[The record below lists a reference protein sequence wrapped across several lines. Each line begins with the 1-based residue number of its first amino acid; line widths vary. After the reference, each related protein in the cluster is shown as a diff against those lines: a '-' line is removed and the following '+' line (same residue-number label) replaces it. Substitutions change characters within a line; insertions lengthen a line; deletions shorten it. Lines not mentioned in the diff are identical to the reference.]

1 MKRIVDLYTD
11 ADSQPPLEMRQA
23 MLNAPMGLDLVG
35 GDTATNQLEEKTAEM
50 LGKEAGLFCPSGIM
64 ADLIG
69 VLSYCN
75 RGDEVILGD
84 QSHIYNNEIG
94 GVSALGGVFVRTV
107 RNDKR
112 GMMDPK
118 EIAAA
123 IRPDAG
129 SLVKKDGAFLD
140 TRRMNRYY
148 NTGLVCIENTH
159 NRSGG
164 KSLSVE
170 DHRQIAE
177 VAHSRGIPV
186 WCDGARFT
194 NAAIIQGVSMAEL
207 AKDID
212 ALCLGFGK
220 TLGVYA
226 GSVICGSADFIERAR
241 KWRYT
246 LGGCLPMAG
255 WWAAGCLWALE
266 HMMERIPEYHANA
279 KLLAE
284 AVANMK
290 GLSINPEE
298 VKSQIVLFNV
308 DCMTPEEFVARL
320 ARRGVLCW
328 TTAGGVRMVTDNT
341 IDRSDIEYAIE
352 AISQALKE

>member
-1 MKRIVDLYTD
+1 MGRIVDLYTD
-11 ADSQPPLEMRQA
+11 GDSQPPIEMRQA

-35 GDTATNQLEEKTAEM
+35 SDTATNQLEEKAAEM
-50 LGKEAGLFCPSGIM
+50 LGKEAGMFCPTGIM
-64 ADLIG
+64 ADLIS

-75 RGDEVILGD
+75 RGDEVIVGD

-107 RNDKR
+107 RNDNR

-118 EIAAA
+118 AIAAA
-123 IRPDAG
+123 IKPEP
-129 SLVKKDGAFLD
+129 GAFVD

-148 NTGLVCIENTH
+148 HTGLVCIENTH

-164 KSLSVE
+164 KALSME
-170 DHRQIAE
+170 DQRQIAE

-186 WCDGARFT
+186 FCDGARFT
-194 NAAIIQGVSMAEL
+194 NAAVIQGVSMAEL

-212 ALCLGFGK
+212 ALSLGFGK

-226 GSVICGSADFIERAR
+226 GSVVCGSADFIERAR

-246 LGGCLPMAG
+246 LGGCLPMSG

-266 HMMERIPEYHANA
+266 HMMEKIPEYHANA

-298 VKSQIVLFNV
+298 VESQIVLFNV

-320 ARRGVLCW
+320 AKRGVLCW
-328 TTAGGVRMVTDNT
+328 TTAGGVRMVIDNT
-341 IDRSDIEYAIE
+341 IDKSDIEYAIE
-352 AISQALKE
+352 AISQALKD